1 MAKLKKAVGTGKSLL
16 NRIAGVSFMGVG
28 VSWKAPE
35 LERKVIRDL
44 LTQLED
50 RRALYTNNERE
61 GGAYVSQSIIK
72 IREML
77 TASLLRLDEGS
88 PAIPPIRMMRAAC
101 RQFLETPSGSKYERF
116 HDLEHAAQF
125 YSELGKLRSIFG
137 QNLAVLSVL
146 YDLKLEAE
154 LASIL
159 PPEPTEDEAEE
170 DRKLRKSV
178 LGY

>member
-28 VSWKAPE
+28 LSWKAPE

-44 LTQLED
+44 ITQLED

-61 GGAYVSQSIIK
+61 GGSYVSQSVIR

-77 TASLLRLDEGS
+77 TEALIRLDEQS
-88 PAIPPIRMMRAAC
+88 PAVTPIRMMRAAC
-101 RQFLETPSGSKYERF
+101 RQFLETPPGSKYERF
-116 HDLEHAAQF
+116 HSLEHAAEF

-159 PPEPTEDEAEE
+159 PPEPDESEVEE
-170 DRKLRKSV
+170 DKRLRKSV
-178 LGY
+178 LGR

>member
-1 MAKLKKAVGTGKSLL
+1 MAKLKNAIGTGKSLL

-35 LERKVIRDL
+35 LEKKVIRDL
-44 LTQLED
+44 ITKLED

-61 GGAYVSQSIIK
+61 GGSHVSHSVIK

-77 TASLLRLDEGS
+77 TEALLRLDDSS
-88 PAIPPIRMMRAAC
+88 PALAPVRMMRAAC
-101 RQFLETPSGSKYERF
+101 RQFLEASSGSKYERF

-125 YSELGKLRSIFG
+125 YSELGKLRSLFG

-146 YDLKLEAE
+146 YNLKLEDE

-159 PPEPTEDEAEE
+159 PPDPDK
-170 DRKLRKSV
+170 D
-178 LGY
+178 